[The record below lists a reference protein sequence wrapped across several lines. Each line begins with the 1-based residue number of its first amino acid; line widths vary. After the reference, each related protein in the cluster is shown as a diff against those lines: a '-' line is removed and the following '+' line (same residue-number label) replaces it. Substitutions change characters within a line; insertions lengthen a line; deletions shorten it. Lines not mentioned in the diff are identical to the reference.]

1 MKKKTHRTRRALAA
15 GALLLIA
22 LGLGWLFRQH
32 IGCAAR
38 AAYNRLRYGVTTV
51 RAPADADR
59 DGLDDAADIM
69 LGARRCVMAD
79 PVYDSEYYDGGYP
92 PEGRGVCADVIW
104 RALKAAGYDLK
115 ALIDRDIAAAPQAYA
130 LTGGVPDSNID
141 FRRVANLNTYFSRH
155 GETLTTD
162 PEDISAW
169 QPGDFVVY
177 EGHIAVVSDR
187 RNDRGVPFVI
197 HHTGHGAFEEDAL
210 TARPIIG
217 HYRWTAP
224 DQSKE

>member
-1 MKKKTHRTRRALAA
+1 MPIHSIVD
-15 GALLLIA
+15 LI
-22 LGLGWLFRQH
+22 L
-32 IGCAAR
+32 I
-38 AAYNRLRYGVTTV
+38 T
-51 RAPADADR
+51 
-59 DGLDDAADIM
+59 
-69 LGARRCVMAD
+69 
-79 PVYDSEYYDGGYP
+79 
-92 PEGRGVCADVIW
+92 
-104 RALKAAGYDLK
+104 GYDLK
-115 ALIDRDIAAAPQAYA
+115 ALIDQDIARSPQSYA